1 MLGANLVLV
10 NESISVN
17 LYSNYINIVWKSSF
31 KHLQMIGYMF
41 GAFWDIHD
49 GFIKKLTARVLFIIV
64 SIISNKVAI

>member
-10 NESISVN
+10 NLLISVN
-17 LYSNYINIVWKSSF
+17 LYSNYINIVWKCSF

-41 GAFWDIHD
+41 CAIHD

-64 SIISNKVAI
+64 SMISNMAAI